1 MPCLRLLYSIQ
12 AHVGCVLSPF
22 LYSLY
27 THDCVSTHETIPLIK
42 FADDTTIEGLIN
54 NSNETSYRK
63 QVDSLVSWSSQN
75 NLELNV
81 SKTKEMVIDFRK
93 NKPVPE
99 PLVIN
104 GTSIEIVDCFKF
116 LGTTISNDL
125 KWHRNTVNVT
135 KRAQQRLYFLRR
147 LKKFGISKDVMIQ
160 FYRAVIESLLTFSI
174 TIWFGSLS
182 QQEKAQLNKVVT
194 TASRIIGTGLPS
206 LENIYRQRMA
216 NRASHIIDDST
227 HPAHNLFQLLPSGR
241 RYRSFKVNTT
251 RFRDSFYPRAV
262 QILSD
267 RNF

>member
-1 MPCLRLLYSIQ
+1 
-12 AHVGCVLSPF
+12 
-22 LYSLY
+22 
-27 THDCVSTHETIPLIK
+27 
-42 FADDTTIEGLIN
+42 
-54 NSNETSYRK
+54 
-63 QVDSLVSWSSQN
+63 
-75 NLELNV
+75 
-81 SKTKEMVIDFRK
+81 
-93 NKPVPE
+93 
-99 PLVIN
+99 
-104 GTSIEIVDCFKF
+104 
-116 LGTTISNDL
+116 
-125 KWHRNTVNVT
+125 
-135 KRAQQRLYFLRR
+135 
-147 LKKFGISKDVMIQ
+147 MIQ